1 MKKINK
7 ILFLSLISLF
17 LVSLFETV
25 HAESSTGDFSIEAVL
40 EGNQKDENISYWW
53 LKVKKGE
60 SIKLNLIINNGN
72 EENNFE
78 IAANQAVNN
87 NNFTLDY
94 SLSDEKVEQYLAEKE
109 PTFNFYGEEY

>member
-1 MKKINK
+1 M
-7 ILFLSLISLF
+7 
-17 LVSLFETV
+17 
-25 HAESSTGDFSIEAVL
+25 
-40 EGNQKDENISYWW
+40 
-53 LKVKKGE
+53 KVKKGE

-109 PTFNFYGEEY
+109 PTFNFYKDIFFEKEAKDIFSDCDEYEVRFLVDLMKSAKIAFRKDKDIRNQFQK

>member
-94 SLSDEKVEQYLAEKE
+94 SLSDEKVEQY
-109 PTFNFYGEEY
+109 

>member
-1 MKKINK
+1 M
-7 ILFLSLISLF
+7 
-17 LVSLFETV
+17 
-25 HAESSTGDFSIEAVL
+25 EAVL
-40 EGNQKDENISYWW
+40 EGHQKDENISYWW

-94 SLSDEKVEQYLAEKE
+94 SLSDE
-109 PTFNFYGEEY
+109 